1 MLSLFLVINCGDPG
15 IPANGLRLGHD
26 FRYNRTVTYQCV
38 PGYMMESHRVSVLS
52 CTKDRTWNGTKPVC
66 KGLCVYT
73 PKVAK
78 MEQEPGRYKTKK
90 WLGLN
95 IEKRVGVPAATA
107 AGIGRMGCKVNEG
120 P

>member
-1 MLSLFLVINCGDPG
+1 MGPSQSAKV
-15 IPANGLRLGHD
+15 
-26 FRYNRTVTYQCV
+26 
-38 PGYMMESHRVSVLS
+38 
-52 CTKDRTWNGTKPVC
+52 
-66 KGLCVYT
+66 CVYTRPT

-107 AGIGRMGCKVNEG
+107 AGIGRMGCKVIEG